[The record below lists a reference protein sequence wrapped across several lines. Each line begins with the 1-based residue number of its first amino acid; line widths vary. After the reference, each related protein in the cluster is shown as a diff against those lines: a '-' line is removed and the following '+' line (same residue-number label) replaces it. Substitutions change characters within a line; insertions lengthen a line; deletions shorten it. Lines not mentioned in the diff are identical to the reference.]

1 MKPCLSAVRD
11 DPGRTAMCISL
22 ILHGTDKA
30 ESRLPAVVHQLRQL
44 EDQAQ
49 VVSVT
54 DERGVVTWHIPTPEA
69 DTHGPNLGPEIPT
82 GRWFTP
88 THEQR
93 AHLGL

>member
-44 EDQAQ
+44 ENQAQ
-49 VVSVT
+49 VTSTT
-54 DERGVVTWHIPTPEA
+54 DEQGVVRWTAVEEEATPA
-69 DTHGPNLGPEIPT
+69 GPDLGALART
-82 GRWFTP
+82 GTYFTP
-88 THEQR
+88 TVEQR
-93 AHLGL
+93 HHLGA